1 MRTFRTLEP
10 TWRSALRHELRLVLC
25 TLHGRMFSMLDS
37 MKSAACSPPHT
48 SPSNCS
54 SWSKILHAGNWEDI
68 RYANSPSP
76 IETNKNPTGVQGQ
89 TCLIASFFKNLECS
103 AAPKG
108 GVPCKGLTWKSIHE
122 ILWNHGDVG
131 WKFRLVCSAG
141 WKYQLWKVFG
151 APPGSPLTISLQIP

>member
-1 MRTFRTLEP
+1 MDPLKMYFLLKMGIFHCYVSLPEGTFRTLEP
-10 TWRSALRHELRLVLC
+10 TWSSALRHELRLVLC
-25 TLHGRMFSMLDS
+25 TLHWRMFSMLDS
-37 MKSAACSPPHT
+37 MKSAACRTRHT

-68 RYANSPSP
+68 RYANSPSA

-108 GVPCKGLTWKSIHE
+108 GWFAQLRENINSERFLVPLP
-122 ILWNHGDVG
+122 
-131 WKFRLVCSAG
+131 
-141 WKYQLWKVFG
+141 
-151 APPGSPLTISLQIP
+151 PPGYL